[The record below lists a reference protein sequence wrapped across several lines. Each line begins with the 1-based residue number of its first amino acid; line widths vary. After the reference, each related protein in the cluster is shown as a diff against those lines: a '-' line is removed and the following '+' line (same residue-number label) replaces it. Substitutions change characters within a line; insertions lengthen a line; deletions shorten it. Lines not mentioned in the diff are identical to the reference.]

1 MQSPPGTR
9 GLITQWT
16 GRGEAIVLAWGAA
29 GLFLGE
35 GFYLPTSTGTLPFGS
50 VSHPAAGAISAVAG
64 LALFFLSAFYRS
76 FGSYRSYFG
85 TLIVLVAVG
94 DLWFGGGFWVGTIL
108 GTISGVLI
116 ITLPPYP
123 RFQRIEVPSTMP

>member
-1 MQSPPGTR
+1 MQ

-16 GRGEAIVLAWGAA
+16 GRGEAIVLAWVAG

-35 GFYLPTSTGTLPFGS
+35 GFYLPTNPVALPFDS

-76 FGSYRSYFG
+76 FGQYRSYMG
-85 TLIVLVAVG
+85 TLVILIATG

-108 GTISGVLI
+108 GTIAGVLI
-116 ITLPPYP
+116 IVLPPYP
-123 RFQRIEVPSTMP
+123 RFQRLTVPSTEP